1 MSRKIFKNKETV
13 SSSPFMF
20 QNTLSD
26 EMMESMNPLDAE
38 AELDAFQH
46 EAPPKPK
53 TGGGAKID
61 VESIIQQA
69 QNDAD
74 AIIAQ
79 AQSRAAEIEREAYEK
94 GLEEGRKTGEIMADQ
109 QLQAVLN
116 LYHNSLDKLDR
127 MRELLLNQLQMDVID
142 LVIHAS
148 EKVVKTELQTN
159 ARAILHMV
167 RSAIQSLK
175 ERKNLTI
182 FLNQEDHQ
190 YLMGLS
196 ESEKQTWLGTQ
207 VQLEIDPNLLRGSF
221 RIETNA
227 GELDALIET
236 QLKQISEA
244 LSQVEI

>member
-1 MSRKIFKNKETV
+1 M
-13 SSSPFMF
+13 
-20 QNTLSD
+20 
-26 EMMESMNPLDAE
+26 
-38 AELDAFQH
+38 
-46 EAPPKPK
+46 
-53 TGGGAKID
+53 
-61 VESIIQQA
+61 
-69 QNDAD
+69 
-74 AIIAQ
+74 
-79 AQSRAAEIEREAYEK
+79 
-94 GLEEGRKTGEIMADQ
+94 
-109 QLQAVLN
+109 
-116 LYHNSLDKLDR
+116 
-127 MRELLLNQLQMDVID
+127 
-142 LVIHAS
+142 
-148 EKVVKTELQTN
+148 QTN